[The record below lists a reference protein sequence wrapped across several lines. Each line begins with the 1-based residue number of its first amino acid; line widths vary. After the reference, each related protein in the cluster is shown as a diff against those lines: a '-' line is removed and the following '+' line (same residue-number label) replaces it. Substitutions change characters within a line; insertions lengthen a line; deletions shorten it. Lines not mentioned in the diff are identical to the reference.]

1 MHYKIVLMQNA
12 ENEMKLRFASKHTQ
26 LPDESDFKSV
36 QEL

>member
-1 MHYKIVLMQNA
+1 MREYEK
-12 ENEMKLRFASKHTQ
+12 KLEFASKHTQ